1 MIKGEHCQIGEENI
15 GGGGGGDD
23 EKRVEKGEGRSAY
36 AVRQTLVRLRE

>member
-15 GGGGGGDD
+15 GGGDD